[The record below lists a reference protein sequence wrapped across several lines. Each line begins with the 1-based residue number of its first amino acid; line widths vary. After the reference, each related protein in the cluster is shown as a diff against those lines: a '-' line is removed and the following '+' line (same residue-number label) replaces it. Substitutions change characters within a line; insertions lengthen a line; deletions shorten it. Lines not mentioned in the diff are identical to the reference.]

1 MLSSGQITKSGG
13 NMEQQMADEE
23 MVSIK
28 ELTINH
34 SFEIM
39 ALVGVLEK
47 KGILTRKEVIEEINR
62 MRGE

>member
-1 MLSSGQITKSGG
+1 
-13 NMEQQMADEE
+13 MEQQMADEE

-47 KGILTRKEVIEEINR
+47 KGILTRTEVIEEINR

>member
-1 MLSSGQITKSGG
+1 
-13 NMEQQMADEE
+13 MEQQMVNEE
-23 MVSIK
+23 MNAIK

-47 KGILTRKEVIEEINR
+47 KGVLTREEVITEIKR
-62 MRGE
+62 LRGE